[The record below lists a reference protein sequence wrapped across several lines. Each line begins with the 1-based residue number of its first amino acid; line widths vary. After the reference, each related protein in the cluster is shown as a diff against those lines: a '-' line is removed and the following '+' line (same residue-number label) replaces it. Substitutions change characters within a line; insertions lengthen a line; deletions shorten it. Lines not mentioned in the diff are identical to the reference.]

1 MSKKTRK
8 KVVKKEKK
16 TDLKAA
22 IKSIDNARIAHKEK
36 QEEAKKLKKKDLQ
49 EPEEAK
55 AQKKYKK

>member
-36 QEEAKKLKKKDLQ
+36 QEEAKKIK
-49 EPEEAK
+49 
-55 AQKKYKK
+55 

>member
-16 TDLKAA
+16 TDLKSS

-36 QEEAKKLKKKDLQ
+36 TRRG
-49 EPEEAK
+49 
-55 AQKKYKK
+55 